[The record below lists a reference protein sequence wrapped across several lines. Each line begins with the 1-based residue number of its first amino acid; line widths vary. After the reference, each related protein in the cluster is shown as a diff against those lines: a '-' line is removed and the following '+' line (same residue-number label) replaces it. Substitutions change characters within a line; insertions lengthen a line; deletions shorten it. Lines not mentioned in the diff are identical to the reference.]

1 MNTALR
7 RLLAVLSLAAALLL
21 TACGGAEDTER
32 HGLVGDDAA
41 IAESVESVPAPAPAP
56 PPAMPSDEELYV
68 ATLDIQG
75 VYYSAPDAAVAA
87 GRAACDSLDA
97 GMSFYAV
104 GMSAV
109 GAGYSPEDAGYIVGA
124 AIGAFCPEHEDLIG

>member
-1 MNTALR
+1 MNPTIR
-7 RLLAVLSLAAALLL
+7 RLLAAVALTAAVLPL

-41 IAESVESVPAPAPAP
+41 IAESVESAPAP

-68 ATLDIQG
+68 ATLDLQDI
-75 VYYSAPDAAVAA
+75 YYSSESAAVGA
-87 GRAACDSLDA
+87 GRAACRSLDA
-97 GMSFYAV
+97 GMSFYQV
-104 GMSAV
+104 GLSAV

-124 AIGAFCPEHEDLIG
+124 AISAFCPEHEHLIG